1 MTWFRA
7 CIEINLVFVSGD
19 MQNCLAFRVG
29 IEIDSTS
36 VLGLKL
42 TCFCVGVE
50 IDLALVL
57 GPKIDL
63 FFLWGSKLTLFLCA
77 CRKLL
82 VFSVSIKINL
92 VFVIFEIDL
101 ISVWGIESN

>member
-36 VLGLKL
+36 VLGSKL
-42 TCFCVGVE
+42 TWFCVG
-50 IDLALVL
+50 D
-57 GPKIDL
+57 
-63 FFLWGSKLTLFLCA
+63 
-77 CRKLL
+77 R
-82 VFSVSIKINL
+82 N
-92 VFVIFEIDL
+92 
-101 ISVWGIESN
+101 